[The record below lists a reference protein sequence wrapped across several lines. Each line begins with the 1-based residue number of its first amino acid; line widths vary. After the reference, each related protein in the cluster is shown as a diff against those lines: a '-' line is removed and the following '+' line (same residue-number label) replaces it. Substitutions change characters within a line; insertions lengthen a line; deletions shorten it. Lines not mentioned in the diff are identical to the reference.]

1 MRGASWCGRPCGV
14 AAGFEFGSRAGG
26 RRGLRRDQLGDRV
39 RIVGV
44 GRPGFRFLM
53 FDNLGD
59 QVGLRLLGRG
69 FHGRG
74 LLRPL
79 GRARQVGELRRRGRL
94 GFLRRG
100 RLGFLR
106 RRRLGFPRRL
116 RRVGG
121 AQVGRRLWRLRRR
134 GRRWLGSRRGRRLRR
149 GLGGLLAVHDLV
161 ELRVRNRLDRNRF
174 LAVIEFRRRRE
185 AEDQEQQE
193 GAMKRARDRPARI

>member
-14 AAGFEFGSRAGG
+14 AAAFELGSGAGG

-44 GRPGFRFLM
+44 GRLGFDVLL
-53 FDNLGD
+53 FDRLGD
-59 QVGLRLLGRG
+59 QVRLRLLGCG
-69 FHGRG
+69 LWGGGR
-74 LLRPL
+74 LRPL
-79 GRARQVGELRRRGRL
+79 RRRGEVGQFRRRGRL
-94 GFLRRG
+94 RFRARRG
-100 RLGFLR
+100 FGLWR
-106 RRRLGFPRRL
+106 RRRLRFLRRL

-121 AQVGRRLWRLRRR
+121 AQFGRRLWRR
-134 GRRWLGSRRGRRLRR
+134 GQRWLGSRRGRRLRR
-149 GLGGLLAVHDLV
+149 RLGGLLAVHDLV

-185 AEDQEQQE
+185 PEDQEQQE